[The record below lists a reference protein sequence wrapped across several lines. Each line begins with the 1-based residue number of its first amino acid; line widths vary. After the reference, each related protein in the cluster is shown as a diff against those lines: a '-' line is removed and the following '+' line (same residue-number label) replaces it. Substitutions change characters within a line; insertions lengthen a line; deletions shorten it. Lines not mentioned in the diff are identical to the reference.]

1 MRSMWKGTIGY
12 GKAAIP
18 VKAYTATEEH
28 DIELHQLHANDGG
41 RIRQK
46 RVCEVDG
53 AEVPFSEIVRG
64 YEMPAGDVVM
74 LTDEDLATLP
84 LATTRLI
91 DVRAFVP
98 LEQID
103 PISLSKSYYLEPEP
117 AGIKPYV
124 LLSEALQQAGRA
136 AVVKVALRARESL
149 GVLRV
154 RDQVIVLT
162 TMLWP
167 DEIRTPE
174 FPFLHEDVELIGPE
188 VQAAVE
194 AIEQLSGTFVPAQYT
209 DRYREALEDLIEAK
223 IEGREVVRPSAPEE
237 DATVDDLI
245 TALQQSVEAAVKA
258 HAAGNGKDHVGKAR
272 SAAGKAKAAAGKAKA
287 AADKADTRARTR
299 TSR

>member
-12 GKAAIP
+12 GMAAIP

-28 DIELHQLHANDGG
+28 DIELHQMHATDGG

-53 AEVPFSEIVRG
+53 DEVPFAEIARG
-64 YEMPAGDVVM
+64 YEMPAGDVVL
-74 LTDEDLATLP
+74 LTEDDLATLP

-98 LEQID
+98 VEQID
-103 PISLSKSYYLEPEP
+103 PISFSKSYYLEPEP

-124 LLSEALQQAGRA
+124 LLSEALQQSNKA

-154 RDQVIVLT
+154 RDQVILLT

-167 DEIRTPE
+167 DEIRIPD
-174 FPFLHEDVELIGPE
+174 FPFLHEDVDLVQPE
-188 VQAAVE
+188 VHAAVE
-194 AIEQLSGTFVPAQYT
+194 AIEQLSGTFVTSDYT

-223 IEGREVVRPSAPEE
+223 IEGREIVRPVAAAE
-237 DATVDDLI
+237 DATATDLI
-245 TALQQSVEAAVKA
+245 AALQASVEAAMKSR
-258 HAAGNGKDHVGKAR
+258 NGKDSVDRAR
-272 SAAGKAKAAAGKAKA
+272 AAAKKAATAKETATKA
-287 AADKADTRARTR
+287 ATK
-299 TSR
+299 SRSKTPR

>member
-28 DIELHQLHANDGG
+28 DIELHQMHATDGG

-53 AEVPFSEIVRG
+53 EEVPIAETARG
-64 YEMPAGDVVM
+64 YEMPTGDVVM
-74 LTDEDLATLP
+74 LTEEDLATLP
-84 LATTRLI
+84 PATTRLI

-98 LEQID
+98 VEQID
-103 PISLSKSYYLEPEP
+103 PISFSKSYYLEPEP
-117 AGIKPYV
+117 PGVKPYV
-124 LLSEALQQAGRA
+124 LLSEALQQSNRA
-136 AVVKVALRARESL
+136 AVVKVALRQRESL

-154 RDQVIVLT
+154 RDQVLVLT

-167 DEIRTPE
+167 DEIRVPE
-174 FPFLHEDVELIGPE
+174 FPFLHEDVDLVAPE
-188 VQAAVE
+188 VHAAVE

-223 IEGREVVRPSAPEE
+223 IEGREVVRPAAAQE
-237 DATVDDLI
+237 DATVGDLI
-245 TALQQSVEAAVKA
+245 TALQASVEAAMKSRT
-258 HAAGNGKDHVGKAR
+258 NGKD
-272 SAAGKAKAAAGKAKA
+272 AAAKAKAAAGKAAAAKEDAAKA
-287 AADKADTRARTR
+287 ASKTRTR
-299 TSR
+299 TPR

>member
-12 GKAAIP
+12 GMAAIP

-28 DIELHQLHANDGG
+28 DIELHQMHATDGG

-53 AEVPFSEIVRG
+53 DEVPFAEIARG

-74 LTDEDLATLP
+74 LTEDDLATLP

-98 LEQID
+98 VDQID
-103 PISLSKSYYLEPEP
+103 PISFSKSYYLEPEP

-124 LLSEALQQAGRA
+124 LLSEALQQSGKA

-154 RDQVIVLT
+154 RDQVILLT

-167 DEIRTPE
+167 DEIRTPD
-174 FPFLHEDVELIGPE
+174 FPFLHEDVDLVRPE
-188 VQAAVE
+188 VHAAVE
-194 AIEQLSGTFVPAQYT
+194 AIEQLSGSFVAADYT

-223 IEGREVVRPSAPEE
+223 IEGREIVRPVASAE
-237 DATVDDLI
+237 DATVDDLLG
-245 TALQQSVEAAVKA
+245 ALQASVEAAMKSR
-258 HAAGNGKDHVGKAR
+258 NGKDSVDR
-272 SAAGKAKAAAGKAKA
+272 AKAAASKA
-287 AADKADTRARTR
+287 AAARDEAAKASGK
-299 TSR
+299 SRSKTPR

>member
-12 GKAAIP
+12 GLAAIP

-28 DIELHQLHANDGG
+28 DIELHQLHVSDGG

-53 AEVPFSEIVRG
+53 EEVPFTEIARG

-74 LTDEDLATLP
+74 LTDDDLATLP

-98 LEQID
+98 LDEVD
-103 PISLSKSYYLEPEP
+103 PISFAKSYYLEPEP
-117 AGIKPYV
+117 AGLRPYM
-124 LLSEALQQAGRA
+124 LLSQALDQSGRA

-154 RDQVIVLT
+154 RDGVIVLT

-167 DEIRTPE
+167 DEIRVPD
-174 FPFLHEDVELIGPE
+174 FPFLHEDVDLVGPE
-188 VQAAVE
+188 VHAAVE
-194 AIEQLSGTFVPAQYT
+194 AIEQLSGTFVPSDYT

-223 IEGREVVRPSAPEE
+223 IEGREVVRPAAAEE
-237 DATVDDLI
+237 EATVADLI
-245 TALQQSVEAAVKA
+245 TALQASVDAAMKSR
-258 HAAGNGKDHVGKAR
+258 NGKDAVAKAR
-272 SAAGKAKAAAGKAKA
+272 SAARKAAAARDDASQAAKS
-287 AADKADTRARTR
+287 RPRTK
-299 TSR
+299 TPQ

>member
-12 GKAAIP
+12 GLAAIP

-28 DIELHQLHANDGG
+28 DIELHQLHVSDGG

-53 AEVPFSEIVRG
+53 EEVPFTEIARG

-74 LTDEDLATLP
+74 LTDDDLATLP

-98 LEQID
+98 LDEVD
-103 PISLSKSYYLEPEP
+103 PISFAKSYYLEPEP
-117 AGIKPYV
+117 AGLRPYL
-124 LLSEALQQAGRA
+124 LLSEALHQSGRA

-154 RDQVIVLT
+154 RDGVIVLT

-167 DEIRTPE
+167 DEIRVPD
-174 FPFLHEDVELIGPE
+174 FPFLHEDVDLVGPE
-188 VQAAVE
+188 VHAAVE
-194 AIEQLSGTFVPAQYT
+194 AIEQLSGTFVPSDYT

-223 IEGREVVRPSAPEE
+223 IEGREIVRPAAAEE
-237 DATVDDLI
+237 EATVEDLI
-245 TALQQSVEAAVKA
+245 TALQASVDAAMKSR
-258 HAAGNGKDHVGKAR
+258 NGKDAVSKAR
-272 SAAGKAKAAAGKAKA
+272 SAARKAAAAREEAGKAAKS
-287 AADKADTRARTR
+287 RARTK
-299 TSR
+299 TPH

>member
-12 GKAAIP
+12 GMAAIP

-28 DIELHQLHANDGG
+28 DIELHQMHSTDGG

-53 AEVPFSEIVRG
+53 EEVPFAEISRG

-74 LTDEDLATLP
+74 LTEDDLSTLP
-84 LATTRLI
+84 LATTQLI

-98 LEQID
+98 LDQVD
-103 PISLSKSYYLEPEP
+103 PISFAKSYYLEPEP

-124 LLSEALQQAGRA
+124 LLSEALQQAGKA

-154 RDQVIVLT
+154 RDQVLVLT

-167 DEIRTPE
+167 DEIRIPD
-174 FPFLHEDVELIGPE
+174 FPFLHEDVDLVQPE
-188 VQAAVE
+188 VHAAVE
-194 AIEQLSGTFVPAQYT
+194 AIEQLAGNFVPSDFT

-223 IEGREVVRPSAPEE
+223 IDGRDIVRPVAAAEE
-237 DATVDDLI
+237 ATATDLI
-245 TALQQSVEAAVKA
+245 AALQASVEAAMKSR
-258 HAAGNGKDHVGKAR
+258 NGKDSITRAKT
-272 SAAGKAKAAAGKAKA
+272 AAGKARAARDDAAK
-287 AADKADTRARTR
+287 AADKARTKAPR
-299 TSR
+299 

>member
-12 GKAAIP
+12 GQAAIP

-28 DIELHQLHANDGG
+28 DIELHQLHVSDGG

-53 AEVPFSEIVRG
+53 EEVPFAEIARG

-74 LTDEDLATLP
+74 LTDQDLASLP
-84 LATTRLI
+84 PATAQLI

-98 LEQID
+98 VEQID
-103 PISLSKSYYLEPEP
+103 SISFAKSYYLEPEP
-117 AGIKPYV
+117 AGVKPYV
-124 LLSEALQQAGRA
+124 LLSEALQQSGRA

-154 RDQVIVLT
+154 RDQVLVLT

-167 DEIRTPE
+167 DEIRVPD
-174 FPFLHEDVELIGPE
+174 FPFLHEDVDLIGPE
-188 VQAAVE
+188 VHAAVR
-194 AIEQLSGTFVPAQYT
+194 AIEHLSGTFVPAQYT

-223 IEGREVVRPSAPEE
+223 IEGRDVVRPAAAEE
-237 DATVDDLI
+237 DATVEDLI
-245 TALQQSVEAAVKA
+245 TALQKSVNAAMGARNGSEAVA
-258 HAAGNGKDHVGKAR
+258 KAR
-272 SAAGKAKAAAGKAKA
+272 SAARKAQSAKNDASKAAKS
-287 AADKADTRARTR
+287 RTR
-299 TSR
+299 TKSPR